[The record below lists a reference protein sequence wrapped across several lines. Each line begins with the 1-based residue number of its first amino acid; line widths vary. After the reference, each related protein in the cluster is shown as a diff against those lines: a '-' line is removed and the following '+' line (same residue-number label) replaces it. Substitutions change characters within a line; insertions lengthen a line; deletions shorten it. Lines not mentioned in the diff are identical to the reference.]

1 MNKIEACIFDLDG
14 VICDTAK
21 YHFKAWQRLANE
33 LSFDFTEEENEQLKG
48 VSRVESLNLILKWGG
63 KDIQDLEEKEMLAA
77 QKNDWYL
84 EYIQHMTPKET
95 LKGVEKFLIDL
106 QKRGIKIGL
115 GSASKNSRMILD
127 RIGLTHY
134 FEVIIDGNST
144 TKSKPHPEVFLLGAE
159 QLGVLPKNA
168 IVFEDAE
175 KGIEAALN
183 GGFYAV
189 GIGKALSLDDAHIVI
204 DGFEY
209 IDIEEIQEAL
219 TASVGVI

>member
-33 LSFDFTEEENEQLKG
+33 LGFDFSEEENEQLKG

-63 KDIQDLEEKEMLAA
+63 KDIRDEEEKALLAE
-77 QKNDWYL
+77 QKNTWYL
-84 EYIQHMTPKET
+84 ELIQNMTPKET

-106 QKRGIKIGL
+106 QKRGIKIAL
-115 GSASKNSRMILD
+115 GSASKNSRMILE

-144 TKSKPHPEVFLLGAE
+144 SKSKPHPEVFLMGAE
-159 QLGVLPKNA
+159 QLGVSPKNA

-175 KGIEAALN
+175 KGIEAAIA

-189 GIGKALSLDDAHIVI
+189 GIGKALSLDDAHII
-204 DGFEY
+204 IPGFEY
-209 IDIEEIQEAL
+209 IDIDEIQEAL
-219 TASVGVI
+219 AASVGSI